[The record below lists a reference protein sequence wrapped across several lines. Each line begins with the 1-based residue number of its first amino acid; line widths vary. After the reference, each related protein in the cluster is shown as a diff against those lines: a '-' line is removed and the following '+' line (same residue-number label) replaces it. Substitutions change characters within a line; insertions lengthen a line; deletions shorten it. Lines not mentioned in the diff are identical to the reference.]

1 MDSFAQKYSVNSSY
15 MLDPENM
22 NIAQIP
28 KDSDSEADLNLRVTW
43 GAPGWL
49 SHLSI

>member
-1 MDSFAQKYSVNSSY
+1 

-22 NIAQIP
+22 NKGIASVP

-43 GAPGWL
+43 EAC
-49 SHLSI
+49 